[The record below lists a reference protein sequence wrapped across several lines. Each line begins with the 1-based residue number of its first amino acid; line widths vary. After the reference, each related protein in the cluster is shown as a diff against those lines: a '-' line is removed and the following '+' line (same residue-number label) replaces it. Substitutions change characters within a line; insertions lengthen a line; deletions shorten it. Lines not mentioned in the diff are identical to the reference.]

1 MYHIVIFEKTN
12 EVEVVPSNW
21 VKENECMWPPN
32 KVDVVKATKNKEQPG
47 EGWTPHRVRII
58 FTSNSYS
65 EARLKLPEAVEHT
78 DLATD
83 REDSPIKP
91 KRRRMPKNLFFPGE
105 DEDEKISVDQS
116 KDNAKKRKEEL
127 PRAPKIFHSFA
138 SDSQRMQKTGSTQKS
153 VLAKSKPTKFLP
165 NIPPN
170 SQSHH
175 TSNVPKRTHTHS
187 DQSRRNHATADPLE
201 RSRINPDPLQRSRT
215 SNQLQRFHTSCT
227 SPNLSDNDCTPPDL
241 LQRCHASPDSR
252 PRKSATTEPFQKVQ
266 TSSDP
271 LRSGHKTSDSVQRGR
286 NSPYPLQRSH
296 TTAEPFQKVHTSP
309 DPLQRNHANSDPLQ
323 RRNTSPDL
331 LQRSCISPDLF
342 EIDYTLPDPFQRSHS
357 PPDPLQRSCISPD
370 RCQRGI
376 VYHQPQGLLRH
387 QAVLDT
393 SLLRN
398 ILTNQ
403 EIMMD
408 QMKIIYRT
416 VQGLKSVSEED
427 IGLEANLLP
436 VADLQ
441 SLQNLE
447 ERLRKFPDF
456 QKQLISML
464 AMKGGTDTRDGVW
477 RIMTATIT
485 NSLAKNINMRGVNGK
500 ISFKSLQLRNIVLA
514 AVRKNRL
521 TQHATDQEIEST
533 IQRWLQLAPDRDGG
547 RRERLRKKEAQ
558 IGSLSPTH
566 THSDV

>member
-252 PRKSATTEPFQKVQ
+252 PRKSSTTEPFQKVQ

-286 NSPYPLQRSH
+286 NSPDPLQRSH

-357 PPDPLQRSCISPD
+357 PP
-370 RCQRGI
+370 
-376 VYHQPQGLLRH
+376 
-387 QAVLDT
+387 
-393 SLLRN
+393 
-398 ILTNQ
+398 
-403 EIMMD
+403 
-408 QMKIIYRT
+408 
-416 VQGLKSVSEED
+416 
-427 IGLEANLLP
+427 
-436 VADLQ
+436 
-441 SLQNLE
+441 
-447 ERLRKFPDF
+447 
-456 QKQLISML
+456 
-464 AMKGGTDTRDGVW
+464 
-477 RIMTATIT
+477 
-485 NSLAKNINMRGVNGK
+485 
-500 ISFKSLQLRNIVLA
+500 
-514 AVRKNRL
+514 
-521 TQHATDQEIEST
+521 
-533 IQRWLQLAPDRDGG
+533 
-547 RRERLRKKEAQ
+547 
-558 IGSLSPTH
+558 
-566 THSDV
+566 